1 MTLILKK
8 ILKILTFSKFK
19 SLTFVGEL
27 IAGSFSP
34 KMDHLVCFLP
44 GNLALGWTYLVKNS
58 TFSAEE
64 TNSLIKLAEE
74 LTGPYGFSI
83 YTH

>member
-1 MTLILKK
+1 MTLNLKIILT
-8 ILKILTFSKFK
+8 ILTFCKFK
-19 SLTFVGEL
+19 RLTFVGEL

-58 TFSAEE
+58 TYSFEE
-64 TNSLIKLAEE
+64 TNGLIKLAEE
-74 LTGPYGFSI
+74 LTGAYGF
-83 YTH
+83 